1 MGLPMRQLERRS
13 QSKSSHKKKKK
24 SGPTIGL
31 VNQPIPKHTTNGS
44 LPTPPINTT
53 NVVTVEG
60 QNQTTTERQRTQITY
75 LTQQK
80 KKKKQPMILYITKEP
95 IAVNTTRELR

>member
-31 VNQPIPKHTTNGS
+31 VNQPIPRHTTNGS

-53 NVVTVEG
+53 DVVTVG
-60 QNQTTTERQRTQITY
+60 GRNQNNGGTAT
-75 LTQQK
+75 K
-80 KKKKQPMILYITKEP
+80 KKTTHDPLHHKKKPSQLIPHTDSVGEIRP
-95 IAVNTTRELR
+95 SS